1 MCSLELVHPELGP
14 VWDQYFLGAD
24 LLVAPVLEPG
34 AITRRVI
41 VPPGRWV
48 DLFGGPTELA
58 GPAEVEVAVTLDE
71 IPVFRRSGAV
81 LPLLPDEGWSLSPYV
96 GET

>member
-1 MCSLELVHPELGP
+1 
-14 VWDQYFLGAD
+14 VWDQYFLGSD

-48 DLFGGPTELA
+48 ELFEGLTELT
-58 GPAEVEVAVTLDE
+58 GPAELEVAVTLEE

-81 LPLLPDEGWSLSPYV
+81 LPLLPDDGRSLSPYAQH
-96 GET
+96 T